1 MAPFAHAITR
11 EELFTAVPTLPD
23 WAVQLLQVV
32 ATLALA
38 PLITGLIAKAEARIQ
53 QRQGPRVAQP
63 YFDIAKLLRKETVL
77 PAPAGPIF
85 RFAPYIS
92 FAGYATVPLLIPVL
106 TSFGL
111 PLGYM
116 GDILGGGL
124 ILGMAS
130 FAVSVAAID
139 SGSPYAQLGSSRL
152 RSFGALNEPTV
163 IFVIFVVALTTHTD
177 LPYVL
182 GATLRSSAVEVVR
195 PSHLLIV
202 AAFFM
207 LVLTETGRIPVES
220 HGGTLEFGQIEEG
233 RVTEHSGP
241 GLAFLR
247 WGSSVKQL
255 VLYTIFANVL
265 LVPWGLAAD
274 GRLDHVLAAV
284 GWLCV
289 KALGIGAAVVVI
301 ESSFAK
307 LRLYKIPEFTVA
319 SFLLAALAVVMF
331 LFGPLFGTARLSVFG
346 ASATIA
352 AVVVL
357 LLALMMLRSQ
367 DVWEQLRLYGFA
379 SIVVA
384 ALAIATA
391 ASGHGGS
398 SLYVLAAA
406 TIALKALLFPVGI
419 RFVLRSLE
427 IDPRVPS
434 TIGVASSILIAV
446 VLSAFAFIALRPVQV
461 GGVAALPLEALPV
474 AVSGILVAF
483 VLMVVRPYAPSQ
495 LLGFLVLENAV
506 SVASLVIAAGLP
518 IILALLLLFDV
529 LIGVVVFVVLVQYLA
544 VARTA
549 VRTDV
554 LNRLTG

>member
-1 MAPFAHAITR
+1 
-11 EELFTAVPTLPD
+11 VPILPD
-23 WAVQLLQVV
+23 WAVQILQVV
-32 ATLALA
+32 TVLGLA
-38 PLITGLIAKAEARIQ
+38 PLVSGLIARVEARIQ
-53 QRQGPRVAQP
+53 QRQGPRVLQP
-63 YFDIAKLLRKETVL
+63 YFDILKLLRKETVL
-77 PAPAGPIF
+77 PAPAGPVF
-85 RFAPYIS
+85 RAAPYVS

-116 GDILGGGL
+116 GDILAGGL
-124 ILGMAS
+124 ILGMAG
-130 FAVSVAAID
+130 FAISLAAID

-182 GATLRSSAVEVVR
+182 GATLRGSAVEVVR

-220 HGGTLEFGQIEEG
+220 HGGTLEFGQIEEA
-233 RVTEHSGP
+233 RIVEHSGP

-247 WGSSVKQL
+247 WGSAVKQL

-265 LVPWGLAAD
+265 VVPWGLAPD
-274 GRLDHVLAAV
+274 GRLDGVLEAV
-284 GWLCV
+284 GWLFV
-289 KALGIGAAVVVI
+289 KAVGIGLVVAVI
-301 ESSFAK
+301 ESGFAK

-319 SFLLAALAVVMF
+319 SFLLAVLAVVMF
-331 LFGPLFGTARLSVFG
+331 LFEPSYGAAGLSVFG
-346 ASATIA
+346 AAATIA
-352 AVVVL
+352 AVLVL
-357 LLALMMLRSQ
+357 LLELGMLRSQ
-367 DVWEQLRLYGFA
+367 DVWEQLRLYSFG
-379 SIVVA
+379 SVVVA
-384 ALAIATA
+384 GLAVATA
-391 ASGHGGS
+391 ASGHGSS

-419 RFVLRSLE
+419 RFVLRNLE
-427 IDPRVPS
+427 TDPRIPS
-434 TIGVASSILIAV
+434 SIGVASSILIAV
-446 VLSAFAFIALRPVQV
+446 LLSAFVFVALRPIHI
-461 GGVAALPLEALPV
+461 GGVSALPLEALPV
-474 AVSGILVAF
+474 AVSGVLVAF
-483 VLMVVRPYAPSQ
+483 LLMVVRPHAPSQ
-495 LLGFLVLENAV
+495 LLGFLALENAV

-529 LIGVVVFVVLVQYLA
+529 LVGVLVFVVLVQYLA

>member
-1 MAPFAHAITR
+1 LTV
-11 EELFTAVPTLPD
+11 VPTLPD
-23 WAVQLLQVV
+23 WAVQVLQVV
-32 ATLALA
+32 SVLALA
-38 PLITGLIAKAEARIQ
+38 PLINGLIAWAKARIQ
-53 QRQGPRVAQP
+53 QRQGPRVLQP
-63 YFDIAKLLRKETVL
+63 YYDIAKLLRKETVL
-77 PAPAGPIF
+77 PEPAGPLF
-85 RFAPYIS
+85 RAAPYVS

-130 FAVSVAAID
+130 FAISIAAID

-207 LVLTETGRIPVES
+207 LVLSETGRIPVES

-247 WGSSVKQL
+247 WGSAVKQL

-265 LVPWGLAAD
+265 LIPWGLAAD
-274 GRLDHVLAAV
+274 GRLDHVLEAIGLLLLKAV
-284 GWLCV
+284 G
-289 KALGIGAAVVVI
+289 IGLAVVVI

-307 LRLYKIPEFTVA
+307 LRLYKIPEFTVG
-319 SFLLAALAVVMF
+319 SFMLAVLAVVMF
-331 LFGPLFGTARLSVFG
+331 LFQPSFGAVRLSVFG
-346 ASATIA
+346 AAATIT
-352 AVVVL
+352 AVLVL
-357 LLALMMLRSQ
+357 LLELGMLRSP
-367 DVWEQLRLYGFA
+367 DVWEQLRIYAL
-379 SIVVA
+379 SSTVVA
-384 ALAIATA
+384 ALAFATA
-391 ASGHGGS
+391 ASGRGGS

-406 TIALKALLFPVGI
+406 TIGLKALLFPVGI
-419 RFVLRSLE
+419 RFVLRNLE
-427 IDPRVPS
+427 ADPRVPS
-434 TIGVASSILIAV
+434 SIGVPASILIAI
-446 VLSAFAFIALRPVQV
+446 VLSAFAFVVLRPVHI
-461 GGVAALPLEALPV
+461 GGDAALPLEALPV
-474 AVSGILVAF
+474 AVGGILVAF
-483 VLMVVRPYAPSQ
+483 VLMVVRPHAPSQ
-495 LLGFLVLENAV
+495 LLGFLALENAV

-529 LIGVVVFVVLVQYLA
+529 LVGVLVFVVLVQYLA

-554 LNRLTG
+554 LNRLSG